1 MKLNPEIFREYDIRG
16 IVDQDLCGDTFEL
29 LGKTYVAYL
38 RGKRVHNRAVV
49 GRDGRL
55 TGREYAYAAME
66 GITSCGMDVVDVGQ
80 VPSPVMYYALNTA
93 KNIDGGLM
101 LTASHNPKEYNG
113 TKVAVG
119 KTTIFGSEIAKLYGI
134 AMAGKFP
141 KAKKLGTI
149 ERVNVVPDYIKRIL
163 RDVKLKRKLRVVVDA
178 ANGVGGVIAVPLF
191 EQMGCE
197 VIPLYCDVD
206 GRFPNH
212 HADPTKAENLKDL
225 IKLVKK
231 HKADVGIGFDG
242 DVDRLGGC
250 DEKGNM
256 LTGDRLLALFARNIL
271 KDKPGSVILG
281 EVKCSRGLYEDV
293 AKHGGQPI
301 MWRTGHSH
309 IKAAMI
315 QKHAQLAGEMSGH
328 IFFKHRWYGF
338 DDAIYSAAR
347 LLEIVAGENKPLSAH
362 LESIPER
369 PVTPE
374 IEFHCP
380 DNKKFEVIKEAVKFF
395 KGQGYDVVTIDGARI
410 EFPDGW
416 GLLRASNTSPK
427 LVMRVEADTAKRVK
441 EIRALIEGKVAELNQ

>member
-1 MKLNPEIFREYDIRG
+1 MKLNAEIFREYDIRG
-16 IVDQDLCGDTFEL
+16 IVDRDLDAGIYEL
-29 LGKTYVAYL
+29 LGRAYVTYM
-38 RGKRVHNRAVV
+38 RSKRKYNCAVV

-55 TGREYAYAAME
+55 TGKEYANAAID
-66 GITSCGMDVVDVGQ
+66 GLTACGMNVVDIGQ
-80 VPSPVMYYALNTA
+80 VPSPVMYYALNTL
-93 KNIDGGLM
+93 KEVDGGLM

-113 TKVAVG
+113 MKVAVG
-119 KTTIFGSEIAKLYGI
+119 KTTIYGKEIAKLYDI

-141 KAKKLGTI
+141 EAKKPVTI
-149 ERVNVVPDYIKRIL
+149 TRMNVVPDYQKRIL
-163 RDVKLKRKLRVVVDA
+163 REIKLKRKLRVVVDA
-178 ANGVGGVIAVPLF
+178 ANGVGGVVAVPLF

-206 GRFPNH
+206 GNFPNH

-225 IKLVKK
+225 IRLVKK
-231 HKADVGIGFDG
+231 YKADVGIGFDG

-250 DEKGNM
+250 DEQGNM

-281 EVKCSRGLYEDV
+281 EVKCSRGLYEDIE
-293 AKHGGQPI
+293 KHGGKPI

-315 QKHAQLAGEMSGH
+315 EKKAQLAGEMSGH

-347 LLEIVAGENKPLSAH
+347 LLEIIAGEKKPLSAH
-362 LESIPER
+362 LASIPER

-374 IEFHCP
+374 IECHCP
-380 DNKKFEVIKEAVKFF
+380 DNKKFEVIKEATRYF
-395 KGQGYDVVTIDGARI
+395 KGQGYNVVTIDGARI

-427 LVMRVEADTAKRVK
+427 LVMRAEADTPKRLK
-441 EIRALIEGKVAELNQ
+441 EIRAIIENKVQELNQ